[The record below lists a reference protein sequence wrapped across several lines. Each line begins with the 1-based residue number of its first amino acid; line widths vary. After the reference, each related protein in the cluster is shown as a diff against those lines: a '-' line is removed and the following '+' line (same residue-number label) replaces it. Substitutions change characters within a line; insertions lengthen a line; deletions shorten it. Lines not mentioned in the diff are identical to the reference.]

1 MNNLQTQDWYNA
13 LVDDCKA
20 IITERLYRSRQEI
33 IECWHEVGERIT
45 TDVYYQKYAKGNV
58 ERQRKLAEDIGKSL
72 QSLYFAIQFYSKFPV
87 LSNALETFKEGKNI
101 SWFKIVNKYLPEL
114 PKDETPLT
122 EEQIAKFQKQVIQ
135 GDCIEEMKKLPDKSI
150 DMIYVDPPYG
160 VGKDEW
166 DTFEEG
172 EFLPFTAS
180 WIKECIRLLKPQSH
194 LFIHFP
200 SQKAAWLEDLMLTE
214 FSMMPASRII
224 WCYRNL
230 IQGRDATTHF
240 LSTYQPILHYNF
252 GNKELNFPTEWND
265 ERFDVWNIASPQTN
279 FNEGK
284 THVSQKPL
292 ELMDRLVRF
301 GSFEGELVLDPMAG
315 SGTTGVA
322 CIKNDRDFILI
333 ERESKY
339 VDIIHKRLNDISE

>member
-172 EFLPFTAS
+172 EFLPFTLS
-180 WIKECIRLLKPQSH
+180 WIKECLRLLKDKSH
-194 LFIHFP
+194 FFIHFP
-200 SQKAAWLEDLMLTE
+200 SQKAAWLEGLILEE
-214 FSMMPASRII
+214 FSILPVSRVI
-224 WCYRNL
+224 WANRSL
-230 IQGRDATTHF
+230 PMGRDASDRF
-240 LSTYQPILHYNF
+240 LSTYQPILHYNL
-252 GNKELNFPTEWND
+252 GGKPLNFTPEWTD
-265 ERFDVWNIASPQTN
+265 ERFDVWTIAIPQTN
-279 FNEGK
+279 YK
-284 THVSQKPL
+284 DKKLHITQKPL
-292 ELMDRLVRF
+292 ELMDRLIRY
-301 GSFEGELVLDPMAG
+301 GSLKGELILDPMAG

-339 VDIIHKRLNDISE
+339 VDIIHKRLNR